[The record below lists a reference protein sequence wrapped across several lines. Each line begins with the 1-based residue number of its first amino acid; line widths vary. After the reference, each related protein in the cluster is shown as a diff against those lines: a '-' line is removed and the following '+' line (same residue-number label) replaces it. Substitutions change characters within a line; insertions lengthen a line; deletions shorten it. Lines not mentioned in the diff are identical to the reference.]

1 MIKKNNDLT
10 YQTTYSNQIYLN
22 SEFADIKMN
31 STMNSNVA
39 FFFTSPLKIEK
50 NVIEMRLSLVNC
62 QIPVSWYQINST
74 NNKINITIY
83 SNPVV
88 STSYYITPGNY
99 NAVSFIAQWNIDVG
113 TYFLIS
119 FWCAK
124 SFLTWD
130 PNTVGI

>member
-50 NVIEMRLSLVNC
+50 TAI
-62 QIPVSWYQINST
+62 
-74 NNKINITIY
+74 
-83 SNPVV
+83 
-88 STSYYITPGNY
+88 
-99 NAVSFIAQWNIDVG
+99 
-113 TYFLIS
+113 
-119 FWCAK
+119 
-124 SFLTWD
+124 
-130 PNTVGI
+130 